1 MDLFTFSTVAI
12 GFVLVFVFSL
22 KDFNAPEY
30 PYGSDDEDP
39 IDSASYARLAKPALP
54 RYMVDPSSYILF
66 MFLFGVIAGLI
77 YLWFTEILLSLPL
90 DFVSVEK
97 GKTAVSALVSA
108 LLIVGIVRADDIKVE
123 KLQFLLKWPKTLLFE
138 MVKHWLHSFV
148 FIPDQSKDIFHTL
161 CFTEIKSDSNLVK
174 THLEKLFEQ
183 NYRADIEIGRHL
195 ERSDYTNPGN
205 FGTMTARW
213 ARLSYFI
220 FIAEQWSQDPR
231 FKSHVSE
238 RSLGWLPLKKAYI
251 ALIEKMAEFRNTDA
265 PMSQDEETELSQQV
279 DHLLA
284 NCYRLISCV
293 VVMAS
298 TASEHPMQL
307 IHDIGLKVNPGA
319 LDFYRRG
326 QVFRVVLIM
335 VPTIALMAVC
345 FAMLDP
351 KTAVGG
357 TIKNIF
363 IYIESA
369 LYILVLPIILVI
381 MTKQHMAKNGTWRV
395 VSQDNPYKSF
405 FDRPLGLYLIL
416 SGICFAIALLLMMLR
431 INEQGLMAPRSS
443 WYAMALF
450 CGITVGTAFFI
461 CIRCDSSARVF
472 KNWIRYW
479 GYTLKYTLTHAALTA
494 LLVWTGLKVSQP
506 QVADYHLWQYPL
518 MGFVLSVTIGFTL
531 FCGKHKVEKR
541 HETNRTACDEEVT
554 VIHEGL
560 EIPAIL
566 INKSPNG
573 GMLRL
578 NQTRF
583 TLDKD
588 ARVEIVFK
596 DGIKKIGAIVA
607 MNMKNLNV
615 AYQA

>member
-1 MDLFTFSTVAI
+1 MDLFTFSTFAI

-30 PYGSDDEDP
+30 PYGSDDEDL
-39 IDSASYARLAKPALP
+39 IDSAPYARLAKPALP
-54 RYMVDPSSYILF
+54 RYMVDPSSYTLF
-66 MFLFGVIAGLI
+66 MFLFAVIAGII
-77 YLWFTEILLSLPL
+77 YMWFTKILLSLPL
-90 DFVSVEK
+90 DLAYGEK
-97 GKTAVSALVSA
+97 GETAVSALVSA
-108 LLIVGIVRADDIKVE
+108 FLIVGIVRADDIKVE
-123 KLQFLLKWPKTLLFE
+123 KLQFLLKWPKTLLFG

-183 NYRADIEIGRHL
+183 NYRTDIEIDRYL
-195 ERSDYTNPGN
+195 ERSDFTNPGN
-205 FGTMTARW
+205 SGTMTARW

-220 FIAEQWSQDPR
+220 FIVDQWSRDPR

-251 ALIEKMAEFRNTDA
+251 ALIEKMAEFRNMDA
-265 PMSQDEETELSQQV
+265 AMSQDEETELSQQV

-298 TASEHPMQL
+298 SASEHPMRL

-319 LDFYRRG
+319 LDFYRRQ
-326 QVFRVVLIM
+326 QVFRVVFIM
-335 VPTIALMAVC
+335 VPTIALMAVWY
-345 FAMLDP
+345 AMLDP
-351 KTAVGG
+351 NTTVGG
-357 TIKNIF
+357 TIKKIF

-369 LYILVLPIILVI
+369 LYIMVLPIILVT
-381 MTKQHMAKNGTWRV
+381 MTKQYMAKNRTWRI
-395 VSQDNPYKSF
+395 VSRDNPYKSF
-405 FDRPLGLYLIL
+405 FDRPLELYLIL
-416 SGICFAIALLLMMLR
+416 SGISFVIALFLMMLR
-431 INEQGLMAPRSS
+431 INEHGLMAPRAS
-443 WYAMALF
+443 WYAMAMF
-450 CGITVGTAFFI
+450 CGITAGTAFFI

-472 KNWIRYW
+472 KNRIRYW

-506 QVADYHLWQYPL
+506 PAVDHHLWQYPL

-541 HETNRTACDEEVT
+541 HEANRTDCDEEVT
-554 VIHEGL
+554 IIQEGL
-560 EIPAIL
+560 EMPAIL
-566 INKSPNG
+566 INKSSNG

-578 NQTRF
+578 NQARF
-583 TLDKD
+583 MLDKD
-588 ARVEIVFK
+588 DRIEIVFK
-596 DGIKKIGAIVA
+596 DGVKKVGAIVDL
-607 MNMKNLNV
+607 NMDNLNV